1 MLSPHIVYQALQ
13 QQQQILGC
21 DRELTLLLCLIC
33 FSLTFCSASPKVGA
47 VCLGIFAAG
56 FYLLRMMGRS
66 DLLLRKVFIRQL
78 HYKEYYCAQAGL
90 FDRGG
95 KRYE

>member
-1 MLSPHIVYQALQ
+1 MLDPHIVYQALQ

-33 FSLTFCSASPKVGA
+33 FSLSFCSASPQVA
-47 VCLGIFAAG
+47 VVCLGIFAVG
-56 FYLLRMMGRS
+56 FYFLRMMGRS

-78 HYKEYYCAQAGL
+78 HYKHYYTAQAGL
-90 FDRGG
+90 FTAGG